1 MDPSKYESLSPVQA
15 VLLQQELRKKI
26 NLEPLNGP
34 VNTIAG
40 ADISFNKYSTLVYA
54 GIVVMSYPDLKVLQ
68 RAGTIA
74 QTEFPYIPGMLAFRE
89 VPVLL
94 QVWESLQIK
103 PDVVLLDGQGI
114 AHPRRMGIAAH
125 CGLLTD
131 VPSIGVAKSRLFGHF
146 NQPAADAGA
155 STHLM
160 HKGEQIGLVYRSK
173 RNCNPIFISPGHR
186 LSMEQSLEIVKNC
199 LGKYRIPEPTRQ
211 AHLWV
216 NELRIKAMRNE
227 FQASLFD

>member
-125 CGLLTD
+125 FGLLTD